1 MRVIG
6 ERNGD
11 RRERRESAMRWGR
24 EEGACHSGRKGTRG
38 EGARTVPGPPHQ
50 LDGRA
55 TEGKKFLLPYM
66 TTGVSNNHTACLL
79 GHSYSQ
85 K

>member
-11 RRERRESAMRWGR
+11 RRERRESAMREGGR
-24 EEGACHSGRKGTRG
+24 ERAIAEGRVL
-38 EGARTVPGPPHQ
+38 GARVPGQ
-50 LDGRA
+50 CQGRH
-55 TEGKKFLLPYM
+55 TNWMEGLQRGKKFLLPYM